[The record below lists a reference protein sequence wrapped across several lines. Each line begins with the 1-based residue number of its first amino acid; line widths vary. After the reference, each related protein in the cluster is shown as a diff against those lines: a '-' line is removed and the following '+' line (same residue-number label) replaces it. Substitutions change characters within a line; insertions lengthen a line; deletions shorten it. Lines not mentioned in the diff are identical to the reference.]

1 MPKVLIATDGSDF
14 ALAAAEKAAALL
26 DPASALTVL
35 AVVSTPVLP
44 GAAPVTG
51 LDAGALMTPEA
62 SEELDEALTEEAQAW
77 LDRTVEALG
86 RQAERLSVHG
96 DPAAEICRVAGEGG
110 FDVVVVGSH
119 GFGFVKR
126 VVLGSVSHHVLQHAP
141 CPVLVVRAG
150 DHS

>member
-1 MPKVLIATDGSDF
+1 MTKVLIATDGSDF
-14 ALAAAEKAAALL
+14 AIAAAEKASALL
-26 DPASALTVL
+26 DPTAAVTVL
-35 AVVSTPVLP
+35 AVVPPPVLP
-44 GAAPVTG
+44 AAAPVTG
-51 LDAGALMTPEA
+51 LDPGTLVTPEA
-62 SEELDEALTEEAQAW
+62 TEELDQALTAEAQAW

-86 RQAERLSVHG
+86 GRAERRSVHG
-96 DPAAEICRVAGEGG
+96 DPATEICRVAGDGG
-110 FDVVVVGSH
+110 FDVIVVGSH